1 MDSQRGLRF
10 VRKAVQEEG
19 VHSFDHLPEN
29 LSHRRL
35 RGRQIEDEERV
46 VACRRW
52 EIENRSSSTLKD
64 IDYRRWSHWRVGG
77 GEGCRLSSALWVYH
91 SRRGKGKGD
100 GEEKGNMGLRGG
112 LIAGGK
118 IKREEET

>member
-1 MDSQRGLRF
+1 MF
-10 VRKAVQEEG
+10 
-19 VHSFDHLPEN
+19 
-29 LSHRRL
+29 
-35 RGRQIEDEERV
+35 EDEERV

-64 IDYRRWSHWRVGG
+64 IDYRIWSHWRGG
-77 GEGCRLSSALWVYH
+77 GSEGCWLSSIMWVYH
-91 SRRGKGKGD
+91 SRRGKGKRD
-100 GEEKGNMGLRGG
+100 REEKGNMGLRGG